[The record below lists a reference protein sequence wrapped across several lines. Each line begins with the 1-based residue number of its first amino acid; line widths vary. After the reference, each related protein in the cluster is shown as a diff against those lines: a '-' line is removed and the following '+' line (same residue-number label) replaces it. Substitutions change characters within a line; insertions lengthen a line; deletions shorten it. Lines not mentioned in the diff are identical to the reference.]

1 MGKRNK
7 NKNNNNKT
15 KSSELP
21 LVSVCTPTFNRRPFI
36 NNMIKCY
43 ENQTYPKSRMEWII
57 VDDGTDP
64 IKDIIDKH
72 TNLNIKYFQEKK
84 MNLGEKRNYMHT
96 KCNGSIIVY
105 MDDDDYYPPERVEHA
120 VDMLKSNKKALC
132 AGSSEI
138 YVYFKDLNKMLQCG
152 PYGQTHATAGTFAF
166 RKELLD
172 ITSYE
177 DHAALAEERHFLKG
191 YTIPFVQLNPLKT
204 ILVFS
209 HLHNTFDKKRMLK
222 YQDNTGK
229 GSVIE
234 SDKTVDKFIKFDYEE
249 NIKKFFLND
258 IDELLNN
265 YEPGLPVHKPD
276 VLKQTEEIEKKRK
289 DMENNAKNEYL
300 NYETGII
307 IENNGMRKNLKRGE
321 VLNILESS
329 KKEIEVL
336 KQNAMK
342 VNIEFPNGELKCLNF
357 FELSNACEE
366 FSNKI
371 KVQNKLIDNMR
382 NQIKTLKEES

>member
-7 NKNNNNKT
+7 NKNNNKT
-15 KSSELP
+15 KSSDLP

-96 KCNGSIIVY
+96 KCKGSIIVY

-249 NIKKFFLND
+249 DIKKFFLND

-321 VLNILESS
+321 VLNILETS

-342 VNIEFPNGELKCLNF
+342 VNIEFPDGELKCLNF
-357 FELSNACEE
+357 FELSKACEE

>member
-7 NKNNNNKT
+7 NKNKSKT
-15 KSSELP
+15 SDLP
-21 LVSVCTPTFNRRPFI
+21 FVSVCTPTFNRRPFI

-64 IKDIIDKH
+64 IKDIIDNH

-96 KCNGSIIVY
+96 KCKGSIIVY

-120 VDMLKSNKKALC
+120 VEMLKSNKKALC

-152 PYGQTHATAGTFAF
+152 PYGPTHATAGTFAF

-177 DHAALAEERHFLKG
+177 DNAALAEERHFLKG

-249 NIKKFFLND
+249 DIKKFFLNE

-265 YEPGLPVHKPD
+265 YEPGLPIHKPD

-300 NYETGII
+300 TQQTGII
-307 IENNGMRKNLKRGE
+307 IENNGVRKNLNRGE
-321 VLNILESS
+321 VLSILESS

-342 VNIEFPNGELKCLNF
+342 VNIEFPNGELKCLDF
-357 FELSNACEE
+357 FELSKACEE

-371 KVQNKLIDNMR
+371 KVQNKLLDNMR

>member
-7 NKNNNNKT
+7 NKNKSKT
-15 KSSELP
+15 SDLP

-64 IKDIIDKH
+64 IKDIIDNH

-96 KCNGSIIVY
+96 KCKGSIIVY

-120 VDMLKSNKKALC
+120 VEMLKSNKKALC

-177 DHAALAEERHFLKG
+177 DNAALAEERHFLKG

-249 NIKKFFLND
+249 DIKKFFLND

-265 YEPGLPVHKPD
+265 YEPGLPIHKPD

-300 NYETGII
+300 TQQTGII
-307 IENNGMRKNLKRGE
+307 IENNGVRKNLNRGE
-321 VLNILESS
+321 VLSILESS

-342 VNIEFPNGELKCLNF
+342 VNIEFPNGELKCLDF
-357 FELSNACEE
+357 FELSKACEE

-371 KVQNKLIDNMR
+371 KVQNKLLDNMR

>member
-7 NKNNNNKT
+7 NKNKT
-15 KSSELP
+15 KTSDLP

-64 IKDIIDKH
+64 IKDIIDNH

-96 KCNGSIIVY
+96 KCKGSIIVY

-120 VDMLKSNKKALC
+120 VEMLKSNKKALC

-152 PYGQTHATAGTFAF
+152 PYGPTHATAGTFAF

-249 NIKKFFLND
+249 DIKKFFLND

-265 YEPGLPVHKPD
+265 YEPGLPIHKPD

-300 NYETGII
+300 TQQTGII
-307 IENNGMRKNLKRGE
+307 IENNGVRKNLNRGE
-321 VLNILESS
+321 VLSILESS

-342 VNIEFPNGELKCLNF
+342 VNIEFPNGELKCLDF
-357 FELSNACEE
+357 FELSKACEE

-371 KVQNKLIDNMR
+371 KVQNKLLDNMR
-382 NQIKTLKEES
+382 NQIKTLKQES

>member
-7 NKNNNNKT
+7 NKNNNKT

-120 VDMLKSNKKALC
+120 VEMLKSNKKALC

-152 PYGQTHATAGTFAF
+152 PYGETHATAGTFAF

-342 VNIEFPNGELKCLNF
+342 VNIEFPNGELKCLNL

>member
-7 NKNNNNKT
+7 NKNKNKT
-15 KSSELP
+15 SDLP

-64 IKDIIDKH
+64 IKDIIDNH

-96 KCNGSIIVY
+96 KCKGSIIVY

-120 VDMLKSNKKALC
+120 VEMLKSNKKALC

-152 PYGQTHATAGTFAF
+152 PYGETHATAGTFAF

-249 NIKKFFLND
+249 DIKKFFLND
-258 IDELLNN
+258 IEELLNN
-265 YEPGLPVHKPD
+265 YEPGLPIHKPD

-300 NYETGII
+300 NQETGII
-307 IENNGMRKNLKRGE
+307 IENNGVRKNLKRGE
-321 VLNILESS
+321 VLSILESS

-371 KVQNKLIDNMR
+371 KVQNKLLDNMR
-382 NQIKTLKEES
+382 NQIKAFKKES